1 MLRPSLLLAALLAAL
16 LMTPVLPAFAADDP
30 AYIGT
35 AACAGCHD
43 DEHAAWQDS
52 HHDHAM
58 RHATPETVLG
68 DFDDT
73 EITVH
78 GVTSRFTRRDGKYF
92 VTTDGPDGTLQEFEI
107 GYTFGVEPLQQY
119 LVAFPDGRLQ
129 ALGLAWDARPA
140 DQGGQR
146 WYHLYPDEPMDYRDE
161 LHWTRPQQNWNYM
174 CADCHSTNL
183 RKNYD
188 PENDT
193 FDTQW
198 TEINV
203 GCEACHGPGQN
214 HVLWAAR
221 SPDRQAEDPSRG
233 LAVLLHD
240 RKGVSWPIDPETGL
254 ARREGGDI
262 TRTEISMCG
271 ACHSRR
277 GLIAEGRESDPVY
290 LDHHMPAFLTEGLYF
305 PDGQILDE
313 VFVWGSYTQSK
324 MHEKGVTCSDCHDPH
339 SQRLKAPGSNVCA
352 QCHLPQTFASTEH
365 HGHPVESSGGDCL
378 GCHMPSR
385 TYMGVDDRR
394 DHSMRIPRPDH
405 SLAYGTPNACTQ
417 CHQDQVDPAQDDAW
431 AAEAFSRMFP
441 DVGEPFQ
448 HWVTAFHQAREGLP
462 QAEVSLLNVYG
473 KPETPELARATA
485 ILELRAFLS
494 PLSGQVIERALRDDS
509 ALVRLAALRV
519 LEGIPSANRFPL
531 AGHLLNDPTLAVRS
545 EAARML
551 AGTPP
556 NQMDVASRGAMQR
569 ALKDYFDVQQLNAD
583 RPESRLNLGNVSL
596 DAGNAR
602 QAEAYFREALKRD
615 PTFVPAYLNLAELYR
630 GEGMTRES
638 LALLREGLAAQP
650 EAAALHHSLGLAQ
663 VRGGDSDEALQ
674 SLRKAAELQPEV
686 ARYGYVLGIALNST
700 GQSDAA
706 IATLEAVHERHPND
720 RDVLFALATME
731 RDRGNRVRAI
741 EWTNALLRL
750 NPADPQAEQ
759 LLQQLGG
766 IGGP

>member
-1 MLRPSLLLAALLAAL
+1 MLQPRFLRIALLAVPL
-16 LMTPVLPAFAADDP
+16 LTLATPATAADDP
-30 AYIGT
+30 AYVGT
-35 AACAGCHD
+35 TACAGCHA
-43 DEHAAWQDS
+43 DEHTAWQDS

-58 RHATPETVLG
+58 RHAGADTVLG
-68 DFDDT
+68 DFDDA

-78 GVTSRFTRRDGKYF
+78 GVTSRFTRRDDRYF
-92 VTTDGPDGTLQEFEI
+92 VTTDGPDGSLQEFEI
-107 GYTFGVEPLQQY
+107 SYTFGVDPLQQY

-188 PENDT
+188 PEKDT

-221 SPDRQAEDPSRG
+221 SPDRQADDPSRG

-240 RKGVSWPIDPETGL
+240 RKGISWPIDPNTGL
-254 ARREGGDI
+254 ARREGGPI

-339 SQRLKAPGSNVCA
+339 SQKLKASGSNVCA
-352 QCHLPQTFASTEH
+352 QCHLPTTFASTAH
-365 HGHPVESSGGDCL
+365 HGHPVDSAGADCL
-378 GCHMPSR
+378 ACHMPDR

-394 DHSMRIPRPDH
+394 DHSMRVPRPDL
-405 SLAYGTPNACTQ
+405 SVRFGTPNACTQ
-417 CHQDQVDPAQDDAW
+417 CHEDQDDTW
-431 AAEAFSRMFP
+431 AAEAFGRLFP
-441 DVGEPFQ
+441 EAGEPFQ
-448 HWVTAFHQAREGLP
+448 HWTTAFHQARSGMP

-473 KPETPELARATA
+473 KEETPELARATA
-485 ILELRAFLS
+485 ILELRTYLS
-494 PLSGQVIERALRDDS
+494 PLSGQVVTQALRDDS
-509 ALVRLAALRV
+509 ELVRLAALRV
-519 LEGIPSANRFPL
+519 LETVPPENRFSL
-531 AGHLLNDPTLAVRS
+531 AGHLLNDPVLAVRS
-545 EAARML
+545 EAARLL
-551 AGTPP
+551 AGTPAS
-556 NQMDVASRGAMQR
+556 QMDLASRGAMQR
-569 ALKDYFDVQQLNAD
+569 ALEDYFNIQELNAD
-583 RPESRLNLGNVSL
+583 RPESRLNLANLSL
-596 DAGNAR
+596 DAGNPT
-602 QAEAYFREALKRD
+602 QAERYYREALERD
-615 PTFVPAYLNLAELYR
+615 PDFVPAYLNLSELYR
-630 GEGMTRES
+630 GQGMARES
-638 LALLREGLAAQP
+638 TSLLRQGLDRQP
-650 EAAALHHSLGLAQ
+650 EASALHHSLGLAL
-663 VRGGDSDEALQ
+663 VRQGDSDAALEALA
-674 SLRKAAELQPEV
+674 RAAELSPSV
-686 ARYGYVLGIALNST
+686 PRYSYVYGIALNST
-700 GQSDAA
+700 GKPA
-706 IATLEAVHERHPND
+706 EAVSVLETAHASHPNN
-720 RDVLFALATME
+720 REILFALATLE
-731 RDRGNRVRAI
+731 RDRGNRDKALR
-741 EWTNALLRL
+741 WTEELLRL
-750 NPADPQAEQ
+750 NPADTQAEQ

-766 IGGP
+766 VQGP